1 MKTLF
6 YILFSAFL
14 LIFVSCQRESSEDVN
29 QDKIYTEYSLVYDAN
44 TDITYA
50 RALFKFSNITGT
62 QLELK
67 APAEVKFDNDIL
79 AFNQTL
85 AYYEKQ
91 YVGVKTG
98 GTFTYKDLDNNT
110 FTNTITGVKS
120 IGFPTGLDSIHK
132 SSSYQMVWVGD
143 SLITGEGVTVTINGI
158 NEGDAQIFYTNSVNA
173 NSITFPLNKLQLLGT
188 GSGTM
193 FMQRDI
199 TKTLQQATSAGG
211 YIKGVYKPANLPI
224 QIAN

>member
-14 LIFVSCQRESSEDVN
+14 LVFVSCQRESSEDVN

-62 QLELK
+62 QLELE

-110 FTNTITGVKS
+110 YYYRGKIYWIPNRTW
-120 IGFPTGLDSIHK
+120 
-132 SSSYQMVWVGD
+132 Q
-143 SLITGEGVTVTINGI
+143 
-158 NEGDAQIFYTNSVNA
+158 YT
-173 NSITFPLNKLQLLGT
+173 
-188 GSGTM
+188 
-193 FMQRDI
+193 
-199 TKTLQQATSAGG
+199 
-211 YIKGVYKPANLPI
+211 
-224 QIAN
+224 